1 MHAKIYCKYNKLFIV
16 KKNKNNPP
24 PPKNPKCLGH
34 QISLQISLEGRI
46 AFTLVPVAIPLGVPA
61 PAIPLYHSDFIL
73 FYLKESY
80 KVGKG

>member
-1 MHAKIYCKYNKLFIV
+1 MQKFIV
-16 KKNKNNPP
+16 SIINFLLLRKTKTTPHP
-24 PPKNPKCLGH
+24 QKNPKCLGH